1 MNFPYTYE
9 DIISLEN
16 LLAAWREFVKGK
28 RKKLD
33 VQEFGLRLMD
43 NIISLHE
50 DLRMKTYR
58 HGDYQA
64 FRIYDPKPRNI
75 HKATVR
81 DRLLHRAIYRKLY
94 LFFDRVFIAD
104 SFSCRYDKGTHG
116 AINRFRQFIW
126 KVSENNT
133 KTCWILKC
141 DIRKI
146 FASIDN
152 GALLGIL
159 SSRIQD

>member
-43 NIISLHE
+43 NVISLHE

-133 KTCWILKC
+133 KTCWILKFSLET
-141 DIRKI
+141 KI
-146 FASIDN
+146 
-152 GALLGIL
+152 G
-159 SSRIQD
+159 